1 MVKQSD
7 FEKKLNRVLT
17 EEEHYVLNILLLSYL
32 TNDESYKDIAEL
44 CFMFDKYS
52 NFKKFIKYY
61 GGRTLKI
68 PTQEELRLALKHL
81 LLFQYV
87 KIDGADFEDSYK
99 RVKLKELNISKE
111 DASNTIER
119 FYNYLKENGNQ
130 VFRGRKRNRL
140 F

>member
-1 MVKQSD
+1 MKQGN
-7 FEKKLNRVLT
+7 FEDKLNKVLT
-17 EEEHYVLNILLLSYL
+17 EEEHYVINILLLSYL

-44 CFMFDKYS
+44 CFMFDEYS

-87 KIDGADFEDSYK
+87 KIDGADFEESYK
-99 RVKLKELNISKE
+99 RVKLKELNIGKDE
-111 DASNTIER
+111 ASNTIER

-130 VFRGRKRNRL
+130 VFRGRKRNKL

>member
-1 MVKQSD
+1 MMKQSD
-7 FEKKLNRVLT
+7 FEKKLNKVLT

-32 TNDESYKDIAEL
+32 TNDECYKDIAEL
-44 CFMFDKYS
+44 CFMFDEYS

-87 KIDGADFEDSYK
+87 KIDGADFDKSYK
-99 RVKLKELNISKE
+99 DIGLKSLNISKE
-111 DASNTIER
+111 DAQNTIDR

-130 VFRGRKRNRL
+130 MFRGRKRNKL

>member
-1 MVKQSD
+1 MKQGS
-7 FEKKLNRVLT
+7 FEKRLNKVLK

-44 CFMFDKYS
+44 CFMFDEYS

-61 GGRTLKI
+61 GGKTLKI

-87 KIDGADFEDSYK
+87 KIDGMSLDDGYK
-99 RVKLKELNISKE
+99 SVNLKDLGVSKE
-111 DASNTIER
+111 EASNTIDR
-119 FYNYLKENGNQ
+119 FYNYLKENGNEI
-130 VFRGRKRNRL
+130 FRGRKRNKL

>member
-1 MVKQSD
+1 MMKQSY
-7 FEKKLNRVLT
+7 FEKKLNKVLT

-44 CFMFDKYS
+44 CFMFDEYS

>member
-1 MVKQSD
+1 MMKQSD
-7 FEKKLNRVLT
+7 FEKKLNKVLT

-44 CFMFDKYS
+44 CFMFDEYS

-87 KIDGADFEDSYK
+87 KIDGTSFDDAYK
-99 RVKLKELNISKE
+99 NVGLKDLNVSKE
-111 DASNTIER
+111 EASNTIER
-119 FYNYLKENGNQ
+119 FYSYLKENGNEI
-130 VFRGRKRNRL
+130 FRGRKRNKL

>member
-1 MVKQSD
+1 MKQSN
-7 FEKKLNRVLT
+7 FEKKFNKVLT

-32 TNDESYKDIAEL
+32 TDDEGYKDIAEL
-44 CFMFDKYS
+44 CFMFDDYS

-61 GGRTLKI
+61 GGRTLKV

-87 KIDGADFEDSYK
+87 KIDGSDFNDSYEK
-99 RVKLKELNISKE
+99 VNLKALGVDKE
-111 DASNTIER
+111 SAKQTIDK

-130 VFRGRKRNRL
+130 PFRGRKRNKL

>member
-1 MVKQSD
+1 MMRQSD
-7 FEKKLNRVLT
+7 FEKKLNKVLT

-44 CFMFDKYS
+44 CFMFDEYS

-87 KIDGADFEDSYK
+87 KIDGKSLDDGYK
-99 RVKLKELNISKE
+99 SVNLKDLGVSKE
-111 DASNTIER
+111 EASNTIER
-119 FYNYLKENGNQ
+119 FYSYLKENGNEI
-130 VFRGRKRNRL
+130 FRGRKRNKL

>member
-1 MVKQSD
+1 MKQSD
-7 FEKKLNRVLT
+7 FEKKLNRILT

-32 TNDESYKDIAEL
+32 TNDEEYKDIAEL
-44 CFMFDKYS
+44 CFMFDDYS

-68 PTQEELRLALKHL
+68 PTQDELRLALKHL

-87 KIDGADFEDSYK
+87 KIDGADFTDSYK
-99 RVKLKELNISKE
+99 RVRLKDLGVSKE
-111 DASNTIER
+111 EAEQTIER

-130 VFRGRKRNRL
+130 VFRGRKRNKL

>member
-1 MVKQSD
+1 MKQSS
-7 FEKKLNRVLT
+7 FEKRLNKVLK

-32 TNDESYKDIAEL
+32 TDDESYKDIAEL
-44 CFMFDKYS
+44 CFMFDDYS

-61 GGRTLKI
+61 GGKTLKI

-87 KIDGADFEDSYK
+87 KIDGMSLDDGYK
-99 RVKLKELNISKE
+99 SVNLKDLGVSKE
-111 DASNTIER
+111 EASNTIDR
-119 FYNYLKENGNQ
+119 FYNYLKENGNEI
-130 VFRGRKRNRL
+130 FRGRKRNKL

>member
-1 MVKQSD
+1 MKQTD
-7 FEKKLNRVLT
+7 FEKKLNKVLS

-32 TNDESYKDIAEL
+32 TNDEEYKDIAEL
-44 CFMFDKYS
+44 CFMFDEYS

-68 PTQEELRLALKHL
+68 PTQEDLRLALKHL

-87 KIDGADFEDSYK
+87 KIDGMDFDKAFDKVELGS
-99 RVKLKELNISKE
+99 LKIEKE
-111 DASNTIER
+111 KAQDTIER
-119 FYNYLKENGNQ
+119 FYTYLKEDGNQ
-130 VFRGRKRNRL
+130 MFRGRKRNRL

>member
-1 MVKQSD
+1 MKQSD
-7 FEKKLNRVLT
+7 FEKKLNKVLT

-44 CFMFDKYS
+44 CFMFDEYS

>member
-1 MVKQSD
+1 MKQSS
-7 FEKKLNRVLT
+7 FEKRLNKVLK

-44 CFMFDKYS
+44 CFMFDEYS
-52 NFKKFIKYY
+52 NFKKFIKCY
-61 GGRTLKI
+61 GGKTLKI

-87 KIDGADFEDSYK
+87 KIDGIDFDKSYDK
-99 RVKLKELNISKE
+99 VKLKDFKVSKE
-111 DASNTIER
+111 EAENTINR

-130 VFRGRKRNRL
+130 VFRGRKRNNL

>member
-1 MVKQSD
+1 MKQSD
-7 FEKKLNRVLT
+7 FEKKLNKVLT

-44 CFMFDKYS
+44 CFMFDEYS

-61 GGRTLKI
+61 GGRTIKI

-99 RVKLKELNISKE
+99 RVKLKDLNVSKE
-111 DASNTIER
+111 EASNTIER
-119 FYNYLKENGNQ
+119 FYNYLKENGTQ
-130 VFRGRKRNRL
+130 VFRGRKRNKL

>member
-1 MVKQSD
+1 MRQSD
-7 FEKKLNRVLT
+7 FEKKLNKVLK

-32 TNDESYKDIAEL
+32 TNDEKYKDIAEL
-44 CFMFDKYS
+44 CFMFDEYS

-61 GGRTLKI
+61 GGRTLTI

-87 KIDGADFEDSYK
+87 KIDGKDFEESYK
-99 RVKLKELNISKE
+99 SLKLKELNISKE
-111 DASNTIER
+111 SANDTIER

-130 VFRGRKRNRL
+130 LFGGRKRNRL

>member
-1 MVKQSD
+1 MMKQSD
-7 FEKKLNRVLT
+7 FEKKLNKVLT

-44 CFMFDKYS
+44 CFMFDEYS

-61 GGRTLKI
+61 SGRTIKI

-99 RVKLKELNISKE
+99 RVKLKDLNVSKE
-111 DASNTIER
+111 EASNTIER

-130 VFRGRKRNRL
+130 VFRGRKRNKL

>member
-1 MVKQSD
+1 MKQSS
-7 FEKKLNRVLT
+7 FEKRLNKVLK

-32 TNDESYKDIAEL
+32 TDDESYKDIAEL
-44 CFMFDKYS
+44 CFMFDEYS

-61 GGRTLKI
+61 GGKTLKI

-87 KIDGADFEDSYK
+87 KIDGMSLDDGYK
-99 RVKLKELNISKE
+99 SVNLKDLGVSKE
-111 DASNTIER
+111 EASNTIDR
-119 FYNYLKENGNQ
+119 FYNYLKENGNEI
-130 VFRGRKRNRL
+130 FRGRKRNKL

>member
-1 MVKQSD
+1 MKQSS
-7 FEKKLNRVLT
+7 FEKRLNKVLK

-44 CFMFDKYS
+44 CFMFDEYS

-61 GGRTLKI
+61 GGKTLKI

-87 KIDGADFEDSYK
+87 KIDGMSLDDAYK
-99 RVKLKELNISKE
+99 SVNLKDLGVSKE
-111 DASNTIER
+111 EASNTIDR
-119 FYNYLKENGNQ
+119 FYNYLKENGNEI
-130 VFRGRKRNRL
+130 FRGRKRNKL

>member
-1 MVKQSD
+1 MKQSD
-7 FEKKLNRVLT
+7 FEKKLNKALT

-44 CFMFDKYS
+44 CFMFDEYS

-61 GGRTLKI
+61 GGRTLKV
-68 PTQEELRLALKHL
+68 PTQEELRIALKHL

-87 KIDGADFEDSYK
+87 KIDGADFDKSYK
-99 RVKLKELNISKE
+99 SVDLESLKISKE
-111 DASNTIER
+111 SARSTIDR
-119 FYNYLKENGNQ
+119 FYEYLKEDGNQ
-130 VFRGRKRNRL
+130 MLRGRKRNRL